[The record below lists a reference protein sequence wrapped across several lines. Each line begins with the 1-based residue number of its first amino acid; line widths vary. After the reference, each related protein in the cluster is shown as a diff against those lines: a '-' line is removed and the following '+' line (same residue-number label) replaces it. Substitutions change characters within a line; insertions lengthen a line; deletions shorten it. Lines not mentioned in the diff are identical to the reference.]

1 MSTQTE
7 IEALAGFVSSLR
19 FEQLSDRSVGL
30 AKLAMLNILGGII
43 ASTHPTLNPG
53 RASLLRYAERW
64 GAAPRATILGT
75 NLRTA
80 PELAALVTSGSA
92 MMAHGDDWS
101 WPGKSHFSSVIFPAA
116 LATAEAGGRSGRA
129 LITAFVAGWEVAARV
144 GAAILPT
151 ERKIPFTSP
160 VHSLGTASV
169 AASLDGL
176 DIGATARA
184 LSVACDM
191 GTGLISQAPSQ
202 HVVLRTPLGSALGLY
217 AAGIAREGVSGRF
230 DILETFCRVYGDYD
244 RAAVLDGLGRRS
256 LFEETGFL
264 PKVFHLSTGTYPTLY
279 GLQRRQQQNQIA
291 TRDIVAIECATSPAI
306 CTVYGAP
313 PAASREMTHFSLA
326 LGMALALTGA
336 PFLYETV
343 ATVPNPDP
351 EATRLAHLVK
361 LVRAPHLAAQVNL
374 GAEAEESR
382 TTITLRDGRVEVVD
396 SVPYP
401 AVLDPAADR
410 TRVEELFLRRVT
422 ARWDAGRAKQIADT
436 VLRLD
441 TVDRLDDLIALLR
454 GPGTAR

>member
-1 MSTQTE
+1 MNKMTE
-7 IEALAGFVSSLR
+7 IEALAGFVSNLR
-19 FEQLSDRSVGL
+19 YEHLSARTVGL

-75 NLRTA
+75 GIRTA
-80 PELAALVTSGSA
+80 PELAALVTGGSA

-116 LATAEAGGRSGRA
+116 LATAEAEGRSGRD

-151 ERKIPFTSP
+151 DRKIPFTSP

-169 AASLDGL
+169 TASLQGHD
-176 DIGATARA
+176 AAAAARA

-202 HVVLRTPLGSALGLY
+202 HVVLRTPLGSALGIY
-217 AAGIAREGVSGRF
+217 AAGLAREGVSGRF
-230 DILETFCRVYGDYD
+230 DVLETFCRIYGDYD
-244 RAAVLDGLGRRS
+244 PRPVLDGLGSRL

-264 PKVFHLSTGTYPTLY
+264 PKVFHLSTGTYPTIY
-279 GLQRRQQQNQIA
+279 GLQLRQQTNPIP

-326 LGMALALTGA
+326 LGMALALTRA

-343 ATVPNPDP
+343 ATVPNADP
-351 EATRLAHLVK
+351 EATRVAQLVR

-382 TTITLRDGRVEVVD
+382 TTITLRDGRVETVD

-401 AVLDPAADR
+401 AVLDPVRDTAR
-410 TRVEELFLRRVT
+410 IEELFLRRVT
-422 ARWDAGRAKQIADT
+422 SRWDAGQAQQIVAA
-436 VLRLD
+436 VARLE
-441 TVDRLDDLIALLR
+441 TMAGVDDLIALLR
-454 GPGTAR
+454 GPAA